1 MSKLGTKD
9 GFAAQKNAFGDSDH
23 VVYVEGEDLKKLKQT
38 LLGMLQDF
46 MAVCAKYDLN
56 YTLSGGSV
64 LGTIRHRGFIP
75 WDDDIDVNMP
85 RKDFNKFKEVFDK
98 ELGTG
103 YKLLAP
109 ELTPGYGAA
118 ASRFIKKGT
127 AYRTFNDVAEPREN
141 CGICIDIF
149 VLENTPDNALA
160 RKLRGYWSL
169 AVGYLL
175 SCRKVY
181 DYLPK
186 LLEIQDTP
194 EVRAAFAKKY
204 KIGRFFKF
212 IPLDTAAHWTYKVYS
227 GCKNDNSK
235 YVTIPS
241 GRKHYFGEMD
251 SRENMCKTTEGTFEG
266 IKVKL
271 PAGIESYM
279 TRLYGPDYMTPPP
292 ADKRERHPLF
302 EFSLGEDKD

>member
-9 GFAAQKNAFGDSDH
+9 GFAAQKNAFGDSDK
-23 VVYVEGEDLKKLKQT
+23 VVYVEGEDLKQLKQT
-38 LLGMLQDF
+38 LLGMLKDF
-46 MAVCAKYDLN
+46 MAVCAKHGLN

-64 LGTIRHRGFIP
+64 LGTIRHQGFIP
-75 WDDDIDVNMP
+75 WDDDIDINMP
-85 RKDFNKFKEVFDK
+85 RKDFNKLKEIFDQ
-98 ELGTG
+98 ELGDD

-127 AYRTFNDVAEPREN
+127 VYRTFNDVAEPREN

-149 VLENTPDNALA
+149 VLENTPDNAF
-160 RKLRGYWSL
+160 LRSMPGYLCL

-194 EVRAAFAKKY
+194 EVRAAFGKKY
-204 KIGRFFKF
+204 KIGRCFKF
-212 IPLDTAAHWTYKVYS
+212 LSLDKVTRWTYKVYS
-227 GCKNDNSK
+227 AAKNDGSK

-251 SRENMCKTTEGTFEG
+251 TRQNMCQSQEGTFEG
-266 IKVKL
+266 ISVKI
-271 PAGIESYM
+271 PYGIASYM
-279 TRLYGPDYMTPPP
+279 NRLYGPDYMTPPP
-292 ADKRERHPLF
+292 VAKRERHPLF